1 MLTLVRDTYRAG
13 DEPVS
18 SSACGMRRA
27 FRRQPGHHRPSA
39 GPGAARPAMVARS
52 RLGSCRPRIIATWLG
67 AALAAGI
74 AWGIVLQ
81 PVDGLAAGIAL
92 GLAAGIALGLAAGIV
107 FGHGN
112 KIPKRIAPVRWRQL
126 FRRGPLVAGLL
137 AGIVTV
143 FEISPVNIMAG
154 VVVGARSG
162 LWPGSEPGWSPEC
175 PGQELTAPVS
185 LARSLHGTAIRR
197 SGS

>member
-1 MLTLVRDTYRAG
+1 
-13 DEPVS
+13 
-18 SSACGMRRA
+18 
-27 FRRQPGHHRPSA
+27 
-39 GPGAARPAMVARS
+39 MVARS

-92 GLAAGIALGLAAGIV
+92 GLAAGIV
-107 FGHGN
+107 FGRGN
-112 KIPKRIAPVRWRQL
+112 KIPKRIATVRWRQL

-185 LARSLHGTAIRR
+185 LARSLHGAAIRR